1 MERSSFRHRYVSHTV
16 LLSIY
21 SGRSL
26 VVVSA
31 SCLQAFFY
39 STNAASIRV
48 IRETQDG
55 EKSVITACF
64 LKTSDVDKTD
74 WTLPCNVFNVSYTLL
89 CCNSGVERPYGCIR
103 QHHVVLQVV
112 GLEADDKVY
121 LDMQSYA
128 FFRVRREALHF
139 TVIKLNSQSI
149 ATEAAAGS

>member
-1 MERSSFRHRYVSHTV
+1 MECSSFRHRYVSHTI
-16 LLSIY
+16 LHSIF
-21 SGRSL
+21 SGWSL
-26 VVVSA
+26 VADSA

-39 STNAASIRV
+39 STNAASIKV

-55 EKSVITACF
+55 DKSVITACF

-89 CCNSGVERPYGCIR
+89 SCNSGVERQYGCIR
-103 QHHVVLQVV
+103 QLPVVLQVV
-112 GLEADDKVY
+112 GLKANDKVY
-121 LDMQSYA
+121 LDLQSYA

-139 TVIKLNSQSI
+139 SVIKLNSQSI